1 MTDMQQQTA
10 NGPRNGVDAYQGSA
24 QPHSS
29 ILRPFTLQESLPFS
43 PQTSTVPFLPDII
56 PDPSLGSGSPALR
69 ISDLFPRDEY
79 DKVNSEATIHPQGS
93 RSLKQTADYVLHD
106 LKPSQRT
113 HYKFPAVPGGL
124 SRSLPGNSLSQG
136 LSPITKSV
144 YDRVGSFF
152 KSTKAN
158 TASPKFINGET
169 YQPPRPNRESPSHGS
184 TTSSQAYGSRTE
196 PREAYRS
203 PSVRIEVAIPSK
215 RTFDPSTYVDVGL
228 DRAQEVKTAPAQQEL
243 TIEVK
248 VPVEPEAPSETKV
261 ADEAQDTIEV
271 KFPKSTSRTTT
282 PADKLPSSVKIS
294 AFSIVLPPA
303 NIKREEYLEIAE
315 SLDAPHSLSA
325 RRNENED
332 FAHSQGVTV
341 TSLNQRQRSEAA
353 LDALETLL
361 RTVFT
366 AVGNALAM
374 EPGAEHIVALT
385 TDQEPAMTSATQQK
399 MHGAIQKVIMLKCFN
414 SVSLESL
421 LNIMKLSDSSLKQ
434 VDGLEIRIDE
444 SWDEGGF
451 ESWIR
456 QLSELETALKAAR
469 TCLRILSGGREDKQI
484 YSEATI
490 QRCVDLFKA
499 VTEDLVIPLVE
510 LRNSGP
516 TASLFKIVQKH
527 KKAVSSAF
535 VCCQKLFALLA
546 ELVTKIELSESVIN
560 TLEYTASKLIFVE
573 NAYFERDSAIGV
585 QKFDGIRSVAMDLLC
600 QIFLIKPE
608 QRQGIIDDI
617 LTSLEKLPV
626 GKQSSRQFK
635 LSDGGSIQPVSAL
648 IMRLIQASSGRV
660 SFDDE
665 SGRAA
670 ILRSLNDGEAPE
682 GEEPQI
688 SKRNQASSTITT
700 EEQGAQQHAV
710 AVQELEAS
718 AAPLNEA
725 ASRNASYVINFIVK
739 RAIGS
744 TKSGDTPYRNLLDLF
759 VDDFTTC
766 LDSPDWPSAELL
778 LRLLMFMMV
787 QLFEAGKTAAPAKN
801 MALELLGAMS
811 AAISRLR
818 SHVKRTASSFEGSDA
833 GELSQYLSDLATHV
847 LEQKSQIEHILA
859 WSGPYRATLEYLQR
873 RCSEDAHL
881 ASAVSHLITD
891 WGSKTHAGYDS
902 LQEDD
907 SERDMELGRL
917 AYRLRMMIDDRQWLS
932 HEYTFKA
939 VTASQARFA
948 YSIILL
954 RSPLCEAF
962 TKIVNILLG
971 SMASDQATVRSKSL
985 KSIHQV
991 LETDPSIL
999 DGDST
1004 VIQLILDCSSD
1015 SSTQVRDSALG
1026 LLGNCIGMRP
1036 GLETSLTPKI
1046 IERFQDAGIGVRKRA
1061 MKLARDIYLRNRSKA
1076 LRSAI
1081 ANGLL
1086 RRVQDPD
1093 EGVRDL
1099 SRQMIE
1105 EVWFAPFYSNE
1116 NTAAFETS
1124 LTEHVALIIQT
1135 VKTGTVT
1142 EVLDKVFQT
1151 ILRPQNRSLERPFS
1165 VCAKL
1170 VGTMFGLIDNPDSE
1184 DTTVPSGRDALQVLT
1199 IFAKADPKLFNLEQ
1213 IRLLKP
1219 QLASFTGRDELAAF
1233 RAVTV
1238 IYKRVLPQLPTVH
1251 SEFLAEVR
1259 LQLLKGIG
1267 KISSRGALDDLIACA
1282 QAVCELLKDFAPL
1295 ANLVASSLMGIQRL
1309 GKGPLDNKRLTHLCA
1324 YAIIVGSV
1332 GKHCDLDRQLQIFRD
1347 KFPRWQGDS
1356 VPRLIVD
1363 TLSPFSSAPQSLGAQ
1378 KAAIEAIG
1386 LVCQSWPRNYVLAKV
1401 YTAFQQVFQ
1410 DRVPVLETLILR
1422 SFKEFLVTEEKRS
1435 EAGAEAGSGDKKKEL
1450 TVMGGTNFDDVASA
1464 TTQRFMKDFIRIA
1477 LGSQDEHAFL
1487 AMEVLGSI
1495 NRQGLTHPK
1504 ETGVTL
1510 ITLETSAN
1518 RKIAELAYME
1528 HRALHEK
1535 HETVLERE
1543 YVKAVQ
1549 SAYAY
1554 QRDVVKDE
1562 HGATMDP
1569 FQSKLHL
1576 LMEVLKISKMKSR
1589 QRFLEKL
1596 CGQVDFD
1603 LGKLDVAGE
1612 VPHHVGFTR
1621 FIVENVAFFEYQ
1633 TVGEVQSAVNTME
1646 KIVASTGATIAQAIE
1661 SEVLNMWMDIDELGR
1676 SEVPGGEVP
1685 GASDSTGAPAGT
1697 AGGAETGGAETGGA
1711 ETGGAETGG
1720 ATSMDEGPAE
1730 GQTVECAG
1738 PGLSVEPLRL
1748 RQLAAASMV
1757 LLLVWEGRTHIRK
1770 LYGMGTSRHDSKA
1783 KALAKDLNKTPTKVQ
1798 GVHGDKIWEEVAAH
1812 MNGLQ
1817 SEEKM
1822 ARKCRE
1828 FVELMNVDK
1837 EFKVADEGMG
1847 VDGPATPS
1855 EAEDEGEGAE
1865 RGRKR
1870 KGGAT
1875 PGGRKKRARSSS
1887 QPRKRGRP
1895 RKQSEDAELDGDWI

>member
-1 MTDMQQQTA
+1 MANVQQQAA
-10 NGPRNGVDAYQGSA
+10 NGPRNGAQAFQGPA
-24 QPHSS
+24 QSYPSMS
-29 ILRPFTLQESLPFS
+29 RPFTLQESLPYS
-43 PQTSTVPFLPDII
+43 PQTSTVPLLPDII
-56 PDPSLGSGSPALR
+56 PDPCLGSGSPALR
-69 ISDLFPRDEY
+69 IADLFPRDEY
-79 DKVNSEATIHPQGS
+79 DRVNNEAANHPQGS
-93 RSLKQTADYVLHD
+93 KSLKQIADHVLHD

-113 HYKFPAVPGGL
+113 HYKFPIL
-124 SRSLPGNSLSQG
+124 STRLPSSASDLHTDQSLSNG

-152 KSTKAN
+152 KSTKTN
-158 TASPKFINGET
+158 LASPKVVNGEA
-169 YQPPRPNRESPSHGS
+169 YQSSKISRGSPSQASVASPRLQSARPEQRES
-184 TTSSQAYGSRTE
+184 
-196 PREAYRS
+196 YRS

-215 RTFDPSTYVDVGL
+215 RAFDPTSYV
-228 DRAQEVKTAPAQQEL
+228 EVPGPDQPAEPKRTPVPVPVPQKIADE
-243 TIEVK
+243 IEVATSDRQTSTPAK
-248 VPVEPEAPSETKV
+248 QSPSETSGKN
-261 ADEAQDTIEV
+261 A
-271 KFPKSTSRTTT
+271 
-282 PADKLPSSVKIS
+282 
-294 AFSIVLPPA
+294 AFSIELPKV
-303 NIKREEYLEIAE
+303 NIRKEEYIEVAE
-315 SLDAPHSLSA
+315 SLDAPQNLSMRKSEA
-325 RRNENED
+325 LDAQN
-332 FAHSQGVTV
+332 SQGVTV
-341 TSLNQRQRSEAA
+341 TSLDQRQRSEAA
-353 LDALETLL
+353 LDALDTLL
-361 RTVFT
+361 RNVFV

-374 EPGAEHIVALT
+374 EPGAEHMVTLT
-385 TDQEPAMTSATQQK
+385 TDQEPALTSAMQQK
-399 MHGAIQKVIMLKCFN
+399 LHGAVQKVIGLRAFG
-414 SVSLESL
+414 SVPLENL
-421 LNIMKLSDSSLKQ
+421 IHVMKLCDASLKQ
-434 VDGLEIRIDE
+434 ADGLEVRVDEGWDE
-444 SWDEGGF
+444 SAVD
-451 ESWIR
+451 SWIQ
-456 QLSELETALKAAR
+456 QLGDIETALKAAR
-469 TCLRILSGGREDKQI
+469 TCLRILSGGREDRQL
-484 YSEATI
+484 YSETTI
-490 QRCVDLFKA
+490 QRCVDLFKTM
-499 VTEDLVIPLVE
+499 TEDVVIPLVE
-510 LRNSGP
+510 LRNSGS
-516 TASLFKIVQKH
+516 ASGLFKAVQKH
-527 KKAVSSAF
+527 KKVVSSAF

-585 QKFDGIRSVAMDLLC
+585 QKFDGIRSVAMDMLC
-600 QIFLIKPE
+600 QIFVIKPE

-648 IMRLIQASSGRV
+648 IMRLVQASSGRANA
-660 SFDDE
+660 SDE
-665 SGRAA
+665 GGRTA
-670 ILRSLNDGEAPE
+670 ILRSLDEGDGAEDEEFRAAKKGQAP
-682 GEEPQI
+682 
-688 SKRNQASSTITT
+688 ATITS
-700 EEQGAQQHAV
+700 ESHGAQQHAV
-710 AVQELEAS
+710 AIQELEAS
-718 AAPLNEA
+718 AAPLNDT

-801 MALELLGAMS
+801 MALELLGSMS

-818 SHVKRTASSFEGSDA
+818 SHVKKTASSFEGSDA
-833 GELSQYLSDLATHV
+833 GELSQYLADLAFHV
-847 LEQKSQIEHILA
+847 LEQKSQIEHILT
-859 WSGPYRATLEYLQR
+859 WSGPYRVVLEYLQK
-873 RCSEDAHL
+873 RCSDDPHL
-881 ASAVSHLITD
+881 VSAVSYLITD

-902 LQEDD
+902 ISEDD
-907 SERDMELGRL
+907 AERDEELGRL
-917 AYRLRMMIDDRQWLS
+917 AYRLRMMIEDRQWLS
-932 HEYTFKA
+932 NEYSFKA
-939 VTASQARFA
+939 VSASQSRFA

-962 TKIVNILLG
+962 AKIVNILLG

-985 KSIHQV
+985 KSINQV

-1036 GLETSLTPKI
+1036 GLESSLTPKI
-1046 IERFQDAGIGVRKRA
+1046 IERFQDAGVGVRKRA

-1093 EGVRDL
+1093 ESVRDL

-1105 EVWFAPFYSNE
+1105 EVWFAPFYSND

-1151 ILRPQNRSLERPFS
+1151 ILRPQNKSLEGPFS
-1165 VCAKL
+1165 VCSRL
-1170 VGTMFGLIDNPDSE
+1170 VATMFGMIDNPDSE
-1184 DTTVPSGRDALQVLT
+1184 DTSVPSGRDALQVLT
-1199 IFAKADPKLFNLEQ
+1199 IFAKADPKLFNFEQ

-1238 IYKRVLPQLPTVH
+1238 IYKRVLPQLLNIH
-1251 SEFLAEVR
+1251 AEFLAEIR

-1282 QAVCELLKDFAPL
+1282 QTVCELLKDFGPL
-1295 ANLVASSLMGIQRL
+1295 ANLVASSLMGIQKL
-1309 GKGPLDNKRLTHLCA
+1309 GKGPLDNKRLNHLCA

-1332 GKHCDLDRQLQIFRD
+1332 GKHCDLDQQLQIFRD
-1347 KFPRWQGDS
+1347 KFPRWQGES

-1363 TLSPFSSAPQSLGAQ
+1363 ILSHFTSPSQSLEAR

-1410 DRVPVLETLILR
+1410 DQVPILETLILR
-1422 SFKEFLVTEEKRS
+1422 SFKEFLMTEEKRS
-1435 EAGAEAGSGDKKKEL
+1435 EAGADAGSGEKKKEL

-1464 TTQRFMKDFIRIA
+1464 TTQRFLKDITRIA
-1477 LGSQDEHAFL
+1477 LSSQDELAFL

-1549 SAYAY
+1549 SAYSY
-1554 QRDVVKDE
+1554 QRDIVKE
-1562 HGATMDP
+1562 ERGATVEP

-1576 LMEVLKISKMKSR
+1576 LMEILKISKMKNR

-1596 CGQVDFD
+1596 CSQVNFD
-1603 LGKLDVAGE
+1603 LGKLDAAGNP
-1612 VPHHVGFTR
+1612 PHHVGFSR
-1621 FIVENVAFFEYQ
+1621 FIIENVTYFDYQ
-1633 TVGEVQSAVNTME
+1633 TVGEVQSVVNTME
-1646 KIVASTGATIAQAIE
+1646 KLVTSTGATVAQAIE
-1661 SEVLNMWMDIDELGR
+1661 SEVFNVRMDIDELAPSHIPPS
-1676 SEVPGGEVP
+1676 SE
-1685 GASDSTGAPAGT
+1685 APAGLGT
-1697 AGGAETGGAETGGA
+1697 
-1711 ETGGAETGG
+1711 
-1720 ATSMDEGPAE
+1720 EGPAPPNGDA
-1730 GQTVECAG
+1730 GQGQAGQPAG
-1738 PGLSVEPLRL
+1738 PAFELSVEPRRL
-1748 RQLAAASMV
+1748 RQLAAASMI
-1757 LLLVWEGRTHIRK
+1757 LLSVWEARTHLRK
-1770 LYGMGTSRHDSKA
+1770 LYGMGTNRHDSKA

-1798 GVHGDKIWEEVAAH
+1798 GVHGDKVWEELNSH
-1812 MNGLQ
+1812 MSGLE
-1817 SEEKM
+1817 SEDKM

-1837 EFKVADEGMG
+1837 EFKVVEEDEEMG
-1847 VDGPATPS
+1847 VDPATPS
-1855 EAEDEGEGAE
+1855 EGEDGDEGLE

-1875 PGGRKKRARSSS
+1875 PGGRRKRARSGS

-1895 RKQSEDAELDGDWI
+1895 RKQSVATSDEADADGDWI

>member
-1 MTDMQQQTA
+1 M
-10 NGPRNGVDAYQGSA
+10 
-24 QPHSS
+24 
-29 ILRPFTLQESLPFS
+29 
-43 PQTSTVPFLPDII
+43 
-56 PDPSLGSGSPALR
+56 
-69 ISDLFPRDEY
+69 
-79 DKVNSEATIHPQGS
+79 
-93 RSLKQTADYVLHD
+93 
-106 LKPSQRT
+106 
-113 HYKFPAVPGGL
+113 
-124 SRSLPGNSLSQG
+124 
-136 LSPITKSV
+136 
-144 YDRVGSFF
+144 
-152 KSTKAN
+152 
-158 TASPKFINGET
+158 
-169 YQPPRPNRESPSHGS
+169 
-184 TTSSQAYGSRTE
+184 
-196 PREAYRS
+196 
-203 PSVRIEVAIPSK
+203 AIPSK
-215 RTFDPSTYVDVGL
+215 RAFDSSLYVDVGL
-228 DRAQEVKTAPAQQEL
+228 DQPQEPKTAPAPQLL
-243 TIEVK
+243 TIDT
-248 VPVEPEAPSETKV
+248 EAPSETLV
-261 ADEAQDTIEV
+261 PAETQDTTEAKV
-271 KFPKSTSRTTT
+271 HTSSSRTATS
-282 PADKLPSSVKIS
+282 PDQPPSSNKAS
-294 AFSIVLPPA
+294 AFSIVLPAA
-303 NIKREEYLEIAE
+303 NIKREEYIEVAE
-315 SLDAPHSLSA
+315 SLDVPRNLSA
-325 RRNENED
+325 RRNENLD
-332 FAHSQGVTV
+332 PAHSQGVTV
-341 TSLNQRQRSEAA
+341 TSLDQRQRSEAA

-361 RTVFT
+361 RTVFA

-385 TDQEPAMTSATQQK
+385 TDQEPALTSAAQQK
-399 MHGAIQKVIMLKCFN
+399 MHGAIQKVISLKCFN
-414 SVSLESL
+414 SVPLENLIS
-421 LNIMKLSDSSLKQ
+421 IMKLSDSSLKQ
-434 VDGLEIRIDE
+434 ADGMEIRPDE
-444 SWDEGGF
+444 SWDEGAV
-451 ESWIR
+451 ESWAQ
-456 QLSELETALKAAR
+456 QLFELERALKAAR
-469 TCLRILSGGREDKQI
+469 TCSRILSGGREDKQI
-484 YSEATI
+484 YSEAII

-499 VTEDLVIPLVE
+499 VTEDLIIPLVE
-510 LRNSGP
+510 LRP
-516 TASLFKIVQKH
+516 TASLFKLVQKH

-535 VCCQKLFALLA
+535 FSCQKLFAILA
-546 ELVTKIELSESVIN
+546 ELVTRIELSESVIN

-573 NAYFERDSAIGV
+573 NAYFERDSALGV
-585 QKFDGIRSVAMDLLC
+585 QKFDGIRSVAMDMLC

-648 IMRLIQASSGRV
+648 IMRLVQASSGRV
-660 SFDDE
+660 TIDEE

-670 ILRSLNDGEAPE
+670 ILRSLNDGETDEA
-682 GEEPQI
+682 EELHT
-688 SKRNQASSTITT
+688 SRRNQAASTITT

-833 GELSQYLSDLATHV
+833 GDLSQYLSDLATHV
-847 LEQKSQIEHILA
+847 LEHKSQVEHVLS
-859 WSGPYRATLEYLQR
+859 WSGPCRVVLEYLLE

-881 ASAVSHLITD
+881 TSAVSHLITD
-891 WGSKTHAGYDS
+891 WASKVHAGYDS

-917 AYRLRMMIDDRQWLS
+917 AYRLRMMIDDRQWLLS
-932 HEYTFKA
+932 EYTFRA
-939 VTASQARFA
+939 VTANQAKFA

-962 TKIVNILLG
+962 AKIVNILLG

-985 KSIHQV
+985 KSINQV

-999 DGDST
+999 DGDSS

-1036 GLETSLTPKI
+1036 GLESSLTPKI
-1046 IERFQDAGIGVRKRA
+1046 IERFQDAGVGVRKRA
-1061 MKLARDIYLRNRSKA
+1061 MKLARDIYLRNRSKV

-1116 NTAAFETS
+1116 NTATFETS
-1124 LTEHVALIIQT
+1124 LTEHVSLIIQT

-1142 EVLDKVFQT
+1142 DVLDKVFQT
-1151 ILRPQNRSLERPFS
+1151 ILRPQNRSLEGPFS
-1165 VCAKL
+1165 VCSRL
-1170 VGTMFGLIDNPDSE
+1170 VGTMFGLIDNPDSD

-1282 QAVCELLKDFAPL
+1282 QVVCQLLQDFAPL

-1309 GKGPLDNKRLTHLCA
+1309 GKGPLDNKRLNHLCA

-1332 GKHCDLDRQLQIFRD
+1332 GKHCDLDQQAQIFRD

-1363 TLSPFSSAPQSLGAQ
+1363 TLSPFSSASQSLEAR
-1378 KAAIEAIG
+1378 KAAIEAVG

-1410 DRVPVLETLILR
+1410 DQVPMLESLILR

-1450 TVMGGTNFDDVASA
+1450 TVMGGTSFDDVASA

-1518 RKIAELAYME
+1518 QKIAELAYME

-1562 HGATMDP
+1562 HGATTDP

-1576 LMEVLKISKMKSR
+1576 LMEVLKISKMKNR

-1596 CGQVDFD
+1596 CSQVDFE

-1612 VPHHVGFTR
+1612 LPHHVGFTR
-1621 FIVENVAFFEYQ
+1621 FIIENVAFFEFQ

-1661 SEVLNMWMDIDELGR
+1661 SEIFNMRMDIDELAPNA
-1676 SEVPGGEVP
+1676 SETTGEGP
-1685 GASDSTGAPAGT
+1685 EARL
-1697 AGGAETGGAETGGA
+1697 
-1711 ETGGAETGG
+1711 
-1720 ATSMDEGPAE
+1720 DEGR
-1730 GQTVECAG
+1730 TVECKG
-1738 PGLSVEPLRL
+1738 PGLSVEPRRL
-1748 RQLAAASMV
+1748 RQLGAASLV
-1757 LLLVWEGRTHIRK
+1757 LLLVWEARTHIRK
-1770 LYGMGTSRHDSKA
+1770 LYGMGTSRHDGKA
-1783 KALAKDLNKTPTKVQ
+1783 KGLAKDLSKTPTKVQ
-1798 GVHGDKIWEEVAAH
+1798 GVHGDKMWDEVATH
-1812 MNGLQ
+1812 MKGLQ

-1822 ARKCRE
+1822 AGKCRE
-1828 FVELMNVDK
+1828 LVELMNVDK
-1837 EFKVADEGMG
+1837 EFKVADEDEGME
-1847 VDGPATPS
+1847 VSEPATPS
-1855 EAEDEGEGAE
+1855 EGEDEAEGPE

-1875 PGGRKKRARSSS
+1875 PGGRKKRARSGS

-1895 RKQSEDAELDGDWI
+1895 RKQSVAPSEEAELDGDWI

>member
-1 MTDMQQQTA
+1 MANMQPRNA
-10 NGPRNGVDAYQGSA
+10 NGPRNGAGAFQGSTQA
-24 QPHSS
+24 RHSIS
-29 ILRPFTLQESLPFS
+29 RPFTLQESLPYS

-56 PDPSLGSGSPALR
+56 PDPSLGSGSPALP
-69 ISDLFPRDEY
+69 ISDLFPRDEF
-79 DKVNSEATIHPQGS
+79 DKVNNEAANQPQGS
-93 RSLKQTADYVLHD
+93 RSLKQTTDYVLHD
-106 LKPSQRT
+106 LKPAQRT
-113 HYKFPAVPGGL
+113 HYKFPEVPTGSPNSASGK
-124 SRSLPGNSLSQG
+124 SLAHG
-136 LSPITKSV
+136 LSPLTRSV

-158 TASPKFINGET
+158 TASPKLVNGET
-169 YQPPRPNRESPSHGS
+169 NRPSKTTRESPSHGS
-184 TTSSQAYGSRTE
+184 NASSQAYRGVSE
-196 PREAYRS
+196 NYEANRS
-203 PSVRIEVAIPSK
+203 PSFRIEVAIPSK
-215 RTFDPSTYVDVGL
+215 RTFDPSKYVDAAGL
-228 DRAQEVKTAPAQQEL
+228 DPLQDPSVATLQQQPPTGTQQQQPAAAQLQPLQSGTSTPVKQSPQ
-243 TIEVK
+243 
-248 VPVEPEAPSETKV
+248 
-261 ADEAQDTIEV
+261 
-271 KFPKSTSRTTT
+271 TSKN
-282 PADKLPSSVKIS
+282 A
-294 AFSIVLPPA
+294 AFSIELPKA
-303 NIKREEYLEIAE
+303 NIKRDEYLEVA
-315 SLDAPHSLSA
+315 DAPGAPHNLSA
-325 RRNENED
+325 RRKERQNLTD
-332 FAHSQGVTV
+332 SQGVTI
-341 TSLNQRQRSEAA
+341 TSLDQRQRGEAA
-353 LDALETLL
+353 LDALDTLM
-361 RTVFT
+361 RSVFT

-374 EPGAEHIVALT
+374 EPGSDHVVTLT
-385 TDQEPAMTSATQQK
+385 TDQEPAMTAATQQK
-399 MHGAIQKVIMLKCFN
+399 MHGAIQKVIGLRCFHN
-414 SVSLESL
+414 VSLENL
-421 LNIMKLSDSSLKQ
+421 LQTMKLGEASLKQ
-434 VDGLEIRIDE
+434 VDGLELRADE
-444 SWDEGGF
+444 SWDEGAI
-451 ESWIR
+451 ESWIQ
-456 QLSELETALKAAR
+456 QLSEIETALKAAR
-469 TCLRILSGGREDKQI
+469 TCLRILSGGREDRQL
-484 YSEATI
+484 YSEAI
-490 QRCVDLFKA
+490 IHRCVDLFKG

-516 TASLFKIVQKH
+516 TASLFKMVQKH
-527 KKAVSSAF
+527 KKVVSSAF

-546 ELVTKIELSESVIN
+546 ELVTKTELSETVIN
-560 TLEYTASKLIFVE
+560 TLEFTASKLIFVE

-608 QRQGIIDDI
+608 QRQGIFDDI

-648 IMRLIQASSGRV
+648 IMRLVQASSGRADINNG
-660 SFDDE
+660 SRRATILRGMDDDE
-665 SGRAA
+665 
-670 ILRSLNDGEAPE
+670 DGEE
-682 GEEPQI
+682 DGMET
-688 SKRNQASSTITT
+688 SKRTQAVSAITS

-710 AVQELEAS
+710 AIQELEAS
-718 AAPLNEA
+718 VAPLNDW

-759 VDDFTTC
+759 VEDFTTC

-778 LRLLMFMMV
+778 LRLLMVMMV

-801 MALELLGAMS
+801 MALELLGTMS

-847 LEQKSQIEHILA
+847 LEQKSQLEHIVA
-859 WSGPYRATLEYLQR
+859 WSGPYRATLEYLQD
-873 RCSEDAHL
+873 RCTEDPHL
-881 ASAVSHLITD
+881 SSAVSFLITD
-891 WGSKTHAGYDS
+891 WASKIHIGYDNI
-902 LQEDD
+902 QEDD
-907 SERDMELGRL
+907 SERDQELGRL
-917 AYRLRMMIDDRQWLS
+917 AYRLRMMIDDRTWLS
-932 HEYTFKA
+932 NEYTFKA

-948 YSIILL
+948 FSIILL
-954 RSPLCEAF
+954 RSPLCESF
-962 TKIVNILLG
+962 GKILNILLG

-985 KSIHQV
+985 KSINQV

-1036 GLETSLTPKI
+1036 ALEPSLTPRI
-1046 IERFQDAGIGVRKRA
+1046 IERFQDAGVGVRKRA
-1061 MKLARDIYLRNRSKA
+1061 MKLARDIYLRNRSKP

-1099 SRQMIE
+1099 ARQMIE
-1105 EVWFAPFYSNE
+1105 EIWFAPFYSNE
-1116 NTAAFETS
+1116 NTATFETS

-1142 EVLDKVFQT
+1142 EILDKVFQT
-1151 ILRPQNRSLERPFS
+1151 ILRPHNKSLEGPFS
-1165 VCAKL
+1165 VCSRL
-1170 VGTMFGLIDNPDSE
+1170 VGIMFGLIDNPDSE

-1199 IFAKADPKLFNLEQ
+1199 IFAKADPKLFNFEQ

-1219 QLASFTGRDELAAF
+1219 QLASFAGRDELAAF

-1238 IYKRVLPQLPTVH
+1238 IYKRVLPQLPSVH
-1251 SEFLAEVR
+1251 SEFLAEIR

-1282 QAVCELLKDFAPL
+1282 HVVCELLKDFNPL
-1295 ANLVASSLMGIQRL
+1295 ANLVVSSLMGIKKL
-1309 GKGPLDNKRLTHLCA
+1309 GTVPLDNKKLNHLCA

-1332 GKHCDLDRQLQIFRD
+1332 GKHCDLDQQLQTFKD
-1347 KFPRWQGDS
+1347 KFPGRQVDS

-1363 TLSPFSSAPQSLGAQ
+1363 ILSPFALPPQSLEAR

-1410 DRVPVLETLILR
+1410 DRVPILETMILR
-1422 SFKEFLVTEEKRS
+1422 SFKEFLMTEEKRS
-1435 EAGAEAGSGDKKKEL
+1435 EAGAEAGSTGDKKKEL

-1464 TTQRFMKDFIRIA
+1464 TTQRFLKDITRIA

-1518 RKIAELAYME
+1518 RKIAELAFLE

-1549 SAYAY
+1549 SAYNY
-1554 QRDVVKDE
+1554 QRDIVKDS
-1562 HGATMDP
+1562 HGATVDP
-1569 FQSKLHL
+1569 FLPKLHL

-1589 QRFLEKL
+1589 QRFVEKL

-1603 LGKLDVAGE
+1603 LGKLDAMGE
-1612 VPHHVGFTR
+1612 IPPHVDFSR
-1621 FIVENVAFFEYQ
+1621 FIIENVAFFEYQ
-1633 TVGEVQSAVNTME
+1633 TVGELQKAVNTME
-1646 KIVASTGATIAQAIE
+1646 KIVTGTGATVAQAIE
-1661 SEVLNMWMDIDELGR
+1661 SEVFNVRMDVDELDHT
-1676 SEVPGGEVP
+1676 EVQATGEPTAAVAVEGLAADGQP
-1685 GASDSTGAPAGT
+1685 VAP
-1697 AGGAETGGAETGGA
+1697 
-1711 ETGGAETGG
+1711 
-1720 ATSMDEGPAE
+1720 PAMR
-1730 GQTVECAG
+1730 
-1738 PGLSVEPLRL
+1738 LSVEPRRL
-1748 RQLAAASMV
+1748 RQLTAASMI
-1757 LLLVWEGRTHIRK
+1757 LLSLWEGRTHLRK

-1783 KALAKDLNKTPTKVQ
+1783 KALAKDLNKVPTKVQ
-1798 GVHGDKIWEEVAAH
+1798 GVHGDKFWDEMAGHMRGLETEER
-1812 MNGLQ
+1812 
-1817 SEEKM
+1817 M
-1822 ARKCRE
+1822 AQTCRA

-1837 EFKVADEGMG
+1837 EFKVAHDGDEMG
-1847 VDGPATPS
+1847 VDAAGTPS
-1855 EAEDEGEGAE
+1855 EGDDDDDAPD

-1895 RKQSEDAELDGDWI
+1895 RKQSTEASEDAELDGDWI